1 MLLALL
7 GVLLG
12 CGGEGFSLDGV
23 WRFEIDEQAPAA
35 DRCEQIVLHNA
46 LGLLTAE
53 ELAEEQPD
61 DGWEREESATQS
73 PWTGLGRIA
82 AQGEGWLLVLGGALL
97 VQEAGAADS
106 AISFAWE
113 QREASAQSQ
122 SHPLGYSWSQE
133 LDASRTV
140 RVQLG
145 LPTDQE
151 VEDARRAGTELV
163 LEGSFQQLEATTSA
177 WEESDQ
183 WPEELGL
190 GETGSLPMGSYLFAL
205 DEAGQVLAGSN
216 TRAGA
221 ECNDVSCVLSVTA
234 SCQDTWTLR
243 AQATDID
250 PDELELDGAGW
261 DAGI

>member
-1 MLLALL
+1 MIAPLL

-12 CGGEGFSLDGV
+12 CGGNGFSLDGV
-23 WRFEIDEQAPAA
+23 WRFEVDERAPAE

-61 DGWEREESATQS
+61 DGWEREESSEQS

-82 AQGEGWLLVLGGALL
+82 AQGEGWLLVLDGVLL

-113 QREASAQSQ
+113 QREASTQSQ
-122 SHPLGYSWSQE
+122 DHPLGYSWSQE
-133 LDASRTV
+133 LDARRTV

-205 DEAGQVLAGSN
+205 DEAGQVMASSN

-221 ECNDVSCVLSVTA
+221 ECNDPACVLSVTA
-234 SCQDTWTLR
+234 TCQDTWTLR
-243 AQATDID
+243 ALATDIS
-250 PDELELDGAGW
+250 PDEIELDGAGW
-261 DAGI
+261 EAGI